1 MVLLKEKNNNSY
13 REYLSM
19 QHFSEFTDIFMFALY
34 NFLVLWQRCFLY
46 SPLTWLHMTP
56 SLSFSVFCYIRSCCC
71 LYHDHTSRVKKK
83 KKDVFQ
89 ISGVGDEGGCVS
101 LTFLGTL
108 VSLLCLIPVL
118 SEACGG
124 SKLLE
129 DTLSENYLSSSL
141 KIYHWCWATKLFSV
155 ILLMS

>member
-1 MVLLKEKNNNSY
+1 MITL
-13 REYLSM
+13 RES
-19 QHFSEFTDIFMFALY
+19 
-34 NFLVLWQRCFLY
+34 
-46 SPLTWLHMTP
+46 
-56 SLSFSVFCYIRSCCC
+56 
-71 LYHDHTSRVKKK
+71 KKK
-83 KKDVFQ
+83 KRC

-141 KIYHWCWATKLFSV
+141 KIYH
-155 ILLMS
+155 

>member
-1 MVLLKEKNNNSY
+1 MVLLKETIIHTVST
-13 REYLSM
+13 LSM
-19 QHFSEFTDIFMFALY
+19 QHFSEFTDTFMFAHY
-34 NFLVLWQRCFLY
+34 NLLVLWRSVFCIL
-46 SPLTWLHMTP
+46 SLTWLHVTP
-56 SLSFSVFCYIRSCCC
+56 SLSLSVFCYIRSCCC
-71 LYHDHTSRVKKK
+71 LYHDHTSRVRGEKKRC
-83 KKDVFQ
+83 

-108 VSLLCLIPVL
+108 VSFLCLILVL

-124 SKLLE
+124 SKLLK

>member
-1 MVLLKEKNNNSY
+1 MSICLCS
-13 REYLSM
+13 
-19 QHFSEFTDIFMFALY
+19 IFLNLQISLCLPFIIY
-34 NFLVLWQRCFLY
+34 NFLGPLTREFLY
-46 SPLTWLHMTP
+46 SPLTWLHVTP

-83 KKDVFQ
+83 KKRC